1 LYVAALEELA
11 LSKTYEIPRLDF
23 VVITRPRRA
32 FLQFLHPKYAQS
44 PLAGFCS
51 ARFCETVSRFTWDVI
66 AIEKVAACATFYWAG
81 GLFFMQYMDFNS
93 IWLTVQNESNV

>member
-1 LYVAALEELA
+1 LYIAALEELA

-44 PLAGFCS
+44 PLAGFCGS
-51 ARFCETVSRFTWDVI
+51 LFCAIVSRFF
-66 AIEKVAACATFYWAG
+66 ELLLLLKK
-81 GLFFMQYMDFNS
+81 
-93 IWLTVQNESNV
+93 

>member
-11 LSKTYEIPRLDF
+11 LSKTSEIPRLDF

-44 PLAGFCS
+44 PLAGFCG
-51 ARFCETVSRFTWDVI
+51 AQFCAAVSRH
-66 AIEKVAACATFYWAG
+66 
-81 GLFFMQYMDFNS
+81 LS
-93 IWLTVQNESNV
+93 ITLI